1 MTDHVPGDVPDHL
14 PGDEPRDEPVRDEWE
29 YDPAMDWTKVSVTV
43 DDEHLDTIDEVAEG
57 LRERG
62 LQVEQVLPSV
72 GIVTGTVQD
81 VAALN
86 SVPGVVSVD
95 LEEGI
100 DIGPPDQEI
109 Q

>member
-1 MTDHVPGDVPDHL
+1 MHGERED
-14 PGDEPRDEPVRDEWE
+14 
-29 YDPAMDWTKVSVTV
+29 DPAMDSTKVSVTV
-43 DDEHLDTIDEVAEG
+43 DDDHLDTIDEVAEG

-62 LQVEQVLPSV
+62 MQVDQVLASV
-72 GIVTGTVQD
+72 GIVTGSAQD

-86 SVPGVVSVD
+86 SVPGVASVD

>member
-1 MTDHVPGDVPDHL
+1 MTEDV
-14 PGDEPRDEPVRDEWE
+14 PGDEPTPDERE
-29 YDPAMDWTKVSVTV
+29 YHPAMDMTRVSVTV
-43 DDEHLDTIDEVAEG
+43 DDEHLGTIDEVAEG

-62 LQVEQVLPSV
+62 MLVEQVLPSI

-95 LEEGI
+95 REGGI

>member
-1 MTDHVPGDVPDHL
+1 MTERE
-14 PGDEPRDEPVRDEWE
+14 PGDEPAHDERE
-29 YDPAMDWTKVSVTV
+29 YHPAMDWTKVSVTV
-43 DDEHLDTIDEVAEG
+43 DDEHLDTIDDVAEG

-62 LQVEQVLPSV
+62 MQVEQVLPSV
-72 GIVTGTVQD
+72 GIVTGSAQD
-81 VAALN
+81 IAALN
-86 SVPGVVSVD
+86 SVPGVASVD

>member
-1 MTDHVPGDVPDHL
+1 MTSHVPGDEPAH
-14 PGDEPRDEPVRDEWE
+14 DERE
-29 YDPAMDWTKVSVTV
+29 YHPAMDLTRVSVTI
-43 DDEHLDTIDEVAEG
+43 DDEHLDTIDEVAEA

-62 LQVEQVLPSV
+62 MQVEQVLPSV
-72 GIVTGTVQD
+72 GIVTGSVQD